1 MSNKKPP
8 PEIVAFKTTMRPHTV
23 RAHVEAIVKAH
34 RLELQNEK
42 HTQKAKAARQKGRDT
57 QSRKAQQK
65 YKKIRDAFEM
75 QTAKTKTEA
84 ATKAGYEYW
93 EVQYAYRAINKPIP
107 KPTKS

>member
-8 PEIVAFKTTMRPHTV
+8 PESIYVKSTMRTGMRTGHEWV
-23 RAHVEAIVKAH
+23 LRAHEFK
-34 RLELQNEK
+34 LELEAQ
-42 HTQKAKAARQKGRDT
+42 TRKARAARQKGNET

-84 ATKAGYEYW
+84 APKAGYEYW
-93 EVQYAYRAINKPIP
+93 EVQYAYQAINKPIP